1 MQLEYTKYGD
11 YLLPNLTIREQRKDK
26 IGKYGLIVLNYLKT
40 NKQALYQ
47 SLLMQDKLTNY
58 LIDIDEDIQNK
69 VNNLIKRLAEKENIN
84 EDLKEKDQLQW
95 VGLMNNLK
103 NIAEEIVL
111 SGYLKK

>member
-11 YLLPNLTIREQRKDK
+11 YLLPNLIVKEQRKDN

-40 NKQALYQ
+40 NKQVLYQ
-47 SLLMQDKLTNY
+47 SLLMQDKLTDY
-58 LIDIDEDIQNK
+58 LIDTGNDIQNK

-84 EDLKEKDQLQW
+84 EDLKEKDPLQW

-103 NIAEEIVL
+103 NIAEEIA
-111 SGYLKK
+111 LKEYIN